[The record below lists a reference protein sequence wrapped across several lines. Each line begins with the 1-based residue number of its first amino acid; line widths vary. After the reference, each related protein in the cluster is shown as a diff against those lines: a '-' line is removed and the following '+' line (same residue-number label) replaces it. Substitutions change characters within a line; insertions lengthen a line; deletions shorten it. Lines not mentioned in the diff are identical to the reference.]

1 MKFFSKA
8 DLEAEIIV
16 YRHLLE
22 IYQIEHH
29 QVTVIPQTQTYG
41 SETMGKLVVQSQ
53 KKGSI
58 GISECKIENEVKKEC
73 SVFFFLVEECAPN
86 GTYISLV
93 NYSTNKDIDIS
104 GWKLKRHIGSVT
116 KLRYTIPDGIRL
128 KRNSELRIYA
138 QSGGGAAAGSSSYN
152 KLVNNELTSWGM
164 RIEECTKLSY

>member
-1 MKFFSKA
+1 VKFFSKA

-22 IYQIEHH
+22 IYQIEH